1 MINQRLIHSYETFLS
16 VILAMRTAPEF
27 RNAKNI
33 LISLYGNTFLTYDQ
47 DDNLLP
53 YSFSGLL
60 SQKVY
65 KEYVRRIVSTTDDV
79 SYLHSGYAIQISG
92 YPMHKQEVIEAEP
105 HVLQNEVA
113 YWTIYTKKDT
123 DPIQRVIQSLPRY

>member
-1 MINQRLIHSYETFLS
+1 MK
-16 VILAMRTAPEF
+16 TAPEF
-27 RNAKNI
+27 REAKNL

-47 DDNLLP
+47 NNSLLP

-65 KEYVRRIVSTTDDV
+65 KEYVRRIVTTTEDV
-79 SYLHSGYAIQISG
+79 SYLLSGYAIQISG

>member
-1 MINQRLIHSYETFLS
+1 MK
-16 VILAMRTAPEF
+16 TAPEF
-27 RNAKNI
+27 REAKNI
-33 LISLYGNTFLTYDQ
+33 LISLYGNTFLTYDKNN
-47 DDNLLP
+47 NLLP

-65 KEYVRRIVSTTDDV
+65 KEYVRRIVTTTEDV
-79 SYLHSGYAIQISG
+79 SYLQSGYAIQISG
-92 YPMHKQEVIEAEP
+92 YPMLKQEVIEAEP

-123 DPIQRVIQSLPRY
+123 DPIQLVIQSLPRY

>member
-1 MINQRLIHSYETFLS
+1 
-16 VILAMRTAPEF
+16 MRTAPEF
-27 RNAKNI
+27 REAKNL

-47 DDNLLP
+47 NNSLLP

-65 KEYVRRIVSTTDDV
+65 KEYVRRIVTTTDDV

-92 YPMHKQEVIEAEP
+92 YPMLKQEVIEAEP
-105 HVLQNEVA
+105 HVLQNEIA

-123 DPIQRVIQSLPRY
+123 DPIQMVIQSLPRY